1 MTQPV
6 LILVI
11 DDMDSNLFMLS
22 TMLRREGF
30 DVATALSGPEGRKL
44 AAERH
49 PDLILLDIVM
59 PGESGFATCELL
71 KKDPATAAIPIVFL
85 SALEETE
92 NKIKGLELGAADFVS
107 KPFMKEE
114 ILVRIR
120 SQILLRRNRNLFVEN
135 LGSYLDADGADGGHP
150 PSISFPI
157 PIAEGIG
164 AFFCARASAASNEG
178 VRAVQS
184 LRYLLPRIA
193 TPLLAPEEALGMVG
207 EVLLHTFPSAPSM
220 SAAYCVYNRNASRCS
235 VVLAG
240 NVSALLADTPTSA
253 FYCGYP
259 GEPLIAA
266 DSPLPQRVDYPAKPG
281 ARFCAIL
288 AELDNEGIRE
298 NFRQR
303 FLGSV
308 RSSLEEQRPFL
319 AEFLAGN
326 AGIAVEALFL
336 FDLT

>member
-1 MTQPV
+1 MSGGK
-6 LILVI
+6 I
-11 DDMDSNLFMLS
+11 
-22 TMLRREGF
+22 RRRDG
-30 DVATALSGPEGRKL
+30 ASGPEGRKL

-49 PDLILLDIVM
+49 PDLILLDIVCR
-59 PGESGFATCELL
+59 GRAVRHLQLL
-71 KKDPATAAIPIVFL
+71 KKPPPRRIPIVFL
-85 SALEETE
+85 SALEETR
-92 NKIKGLELGAADFVS
+92 IKSRPGAGRGRFRLEAFHEG
-107 KPFMKEE
+107 E

-207 EVLLHTFPSAPSM
+207 EVLLHTVPSAPSM